1 MNALITGASKGIGFE
16 VAQALA
22 KSNPENMVLISRSK
36 DGLEKLREH
45 IYKISPLTNVIP
57 IASDLKLL
65 IQNTEWLSNLSFR
78 HLDILVNNAGTLVNS
93 PFEETDLNTAK
104 EIFEVNFH
112 APAQLVRLMLP
123 WLKNS
128 FRAHVVNIGSMGGF
142 QGSSKYSGLSYYSAS
157 KAALAALTEC
167 LAVEFADTSIKTN
180 CLALGAVQTEM
191 LTKAFPGFH
200 APLDSKKM
208 GEFIAQFAQ
217 QGHEV
222 FNGQVLPVRL
232 SNP

>member
-16 VAQALA
+16 VALALSQ
-22 KSNPENMVLISRSK
+22 SNPENLLLISRSK
-36 DGLEKLREH
+36 DGLEKLKEQ
-45 IYKISPLTNVIP
+45 IYKISPLTNVILIP
-57 IASDLKLL
+57 SDLKMLV
-65 IQNTEWLSNLSFR
+65 QDTAWLAKLSFG
-78 HLDILVNNAGTLVNS
+78 HLDVLVNNAGTLVNS

-128 FRAHVVNIGSMGGF
+128 LSAHVVNIGSMGGF
-142 QGSSKYSGLSYYSAS
+142 QGSSKYRGLSYYSAS

-167 LAVEFADTSIKTN
+167 LAVEFSDTSIKSN

-191 LTKAFPGFH
+191 LSKAFPGFR
-200 APLDSKKM
+200 APMDAKKM
-208 GEFIAQFAQ
+208 GEFIAQFAR
-217 QGHEV
+217 QGHQV